1 MGKQLENGNFIRLLV
16 IMFLV
21 FLFLL
26 GNIDITQDSTSLAVE
41 GGEGEAETP
50 TDVFVPTLTQIS
62 NGSFT
67 NSPKSVVSDFIVFCK
82 DFKKTKLLA
91 IDKELRNETLPNIN
105 NLNDRLRELKEREM
119 QLQTAINA
127 IPTDEYKHSKMELSS
142 FMVEELKKEGL
153 IYEIEYNYTKE
164 EPKEKDSKKSKSKDK
179 EPETIGYTNTYRI
192 KVYRINE
199 GDNYQRLTRVLN
211 NIFIREPYDIES
223 LQLEF
228 NELTRSYSLSFV
240 VGV

>member
-1 MGKQLENGNFIRLLV
+1 
-16 IMFLV
+16 
-21 FLFLL
+21 
-26 GNIDITQDSTSLAVE
+26 
-41 GGEGEAETP
+41 
-50 TDVFVPTLTQIS
+50 
-62 NGSFT
+62 
-67 NSPKSVVSDFIVFCK
+67 
-82 DFKKTKLLA
+82 
-91 IDKELRNETLPNIN
+91 
-105 NLNDRLRELKEREM
+105 
-119 QLQTAINA
+119 
-127 IPTDEYKHSKMELSS
+127 
-142 FMVEELKKEGL
+142 MVEERKKEGL

-164 EPKEKDSKKSKSKDK
+164 EPKEKDNKKSKSKDK
-179 EPETIGYTNTYRI
+179 EPETVGYTNTYRI